1 MGRTIRLPNGVIFA
15 RRAAATIADN
25 MPTNL
30 FRPIGLREL
39 ELIWDSGMR
48 EFPQRLEN
56 QPIFYPVV
64 NLEYARQIARDW
76 NTPDA
81 KSGFS
86 GFVTKFEV
94 SSTYLSKYELHTAGS
109 AAHREYWI
117 PAKELNV
124 FNKAINGRISVEEGF
139 FGSEYVG
146 YQEDENGFK
155 GLNAID
161 QFSALLKS
169 VDHED
174 FSSQVLAHR
183 KAIFMNCLFWLKTDI
198 SNLPCSNERRETF
211 LTALVNAWET
221 ISTGVPLPI

>member
-1 MGRTIRLPNGVIFA
+1 
-15 RRAAATIADN
+15 

-39 ELIWDSGMR
+39 ELLWDSGMR

-64 NLEYARQIARDW
+64 NLDYARQIARDW

-94 SSTYLSKYELHTAGS
+94 SSTYLSKFELHTAGS

-117 PAKELNV
+117 PAKELIV
-124 FNKAINGRISVEEGF
+124 FNKAINGQISVEEGF
-139 FGSEYVG
+139 FGQEFVG

-155 GLNAID
+155 GLNAIE
-161 QFSALLKS
+161 QFSALLKMA
-169 VDHED
+169 DQDD
-174 FSSQVLAHR
+174 FSAQVSAHR
-183 KAIFMNCLFWLKTDI
+183 KTIFMNCLFWMNTDI
-198 SNLPCSNERRETF
+198 SNLPCTREQRDTF
-211 LTALVNAWET
+211 FTHLVNAWET
-221 ISTGVPLPI
+221 DSIGVPLPI

>member
-1 MGRTIRLPNGVIFA
+1 
-15 RRAAATIADN
+15 
-25 MPTNL
+25 
-30 FRPIGLREL
+30 
-39 ELIWDSGMR
+39 MR

-117 PAKELNV
+117 PAKELSV
-124 FNKAINGRISVEEGF
+124 FNKAINGQISVEEGF
-139 FGSEYVG
+139 FGSDFVG
-146 YQEDENGFK
+146 YGEEENGFK
-155 GLNAID
+155 GLKAAE
-161 QFSALLKS
+161 QFAALLEMS
-169 VDHED
+169 EQAD
-174 FSSQVLAHR
+174 FVSQVSTHR
-183 KAIFMNCLFWLKTDI
+183 KAIYLNCLYWLNTDI
-198 SNLPCSNERRETF
+198 SSLKCTVEEREMYFTK
-211 LTALVNAWET
+211 LVNAWEANS
-221 ISTGVPLPI
+221 IGVRLPI

>member
-1 MGRTIRLPNGVIFA
+1 
-15 RRAAATIADN
+15 
-25 MPTNL
+25 
-30 FRPIGLREL
+30 
-39 ELIWDSGMR
+39 MR

-124 FNKAINGRISVEEGF
+124 FNKAINGQISVEEGF
-139 FGSEYVG
+139 LGRNLS
-146 YQEDENGFK
+146 DIRKKENGFK
-155 GLNAID
+155 GLKAVE
-161 QFSALLKS
+161 QFSALLK
-169 VDHED
+169 DNPIRRT
-174 FSSQVLAHR
+174 FAAQGFRASQSYLSELPVLAEYGYFQPSMHQR
-183 KAIFMNCLFWLKTDI
+183 ATRNIFYQVGERLGSQFHWCAAADLIRNFACLSGLQLAD
-198 SNLPCSNERRETF
+198 
-211 LTALVNAWET
+211 A
-221 ISTGVPLPI
+221 